1 MAPGENV
8 EGVQQKEDADDGD
21 PDRAAEC
28 AVEAVAVGGGAVVR
42 EADAGVGHLADEE
55 PDAEPDEEDRNET
68 VDRKAVED
76 A

>member
-1 MAPGENV
+1 MAPRKDV
-8 EGVQQKEDADDGD
+8 EGVQQKEDADDSD

-28 AVEAVAVGGGAVVR
+28 AVEAVAVGRGAIVR
-42 EADAGVGHLADEE
+42 EADASVGHLADEE
-55 PDAEPDEEDRNET
+55 PDAEPDEEDGNET